1 MRHRFLR
8 TFAVTLIPALLSMTL
23 AADTAYAQKGK
34 KGGKGTTAAPAG
46 GKKPPAG
53 DIELDDPKPAAG
65 GKATAAKSG
74 DTGVTPTAG
83 QMTEAAAK
91 AKRDFNKGDWENAA
105 LGLYKVSHGETSDDE
120 GNKQLAQ
127 FDLAIALYNK
137 KFYQAAYGIFSEI
150 SEKPSHLKFN
160 QTLLWLAKLATELPE
175 PADIV
180 ERIGKYN
187 EAQINQFKND
197 NQIALYWQLN
207 YLLGR
212 YKYRQRQYE
221 AAIELFKSV
230 KKESKYYIKSQFF
243 SGISYVQLRKSS
255 PAVTSFKNVI
265 TAIDEGVEGVDDDAR
280 MRDLAYLSIARTF
293 YSASVVL
300 DPETNTP
307 KIDEQRLN
315 KAVFAWNTIDVSSEY
330 WIDGLFEEAWAY
342 FMAGDYAHA
351 LGNVHSI
358 QSPYF
363 PNAFFPEAEILRSII
378 YFTNCQY
385 DDAGIIADKFSKK
398 YNPVLDELRKELAK
412 FSGENQEEAFYK
424 FLKNVRD
431 DKENGTNKANLSP
444 RIKTVVSNALS
455 DRQLLRH
462 IKYVELL
469 DDEAKTF
476 NKAGANF
483 VNSSLGNDVKDALQ
497 LARDIAVRN
506 AGQLARERYERN
518 IDELNEHL
526 RNATKISI
534 DITAAKRGQI
544 DEKLAG
550 SQARDVQEIERNKV
564 KADGEHLLWPFEGEY
579 WRDELGFY
587 RQTVV
592 SKCAR

>member
-1 MRHRFLR
+1 MRTRYLR
-8 TFAVTLIPALLSMTL
+8 SLALAIVPALLSMTL
-23 AADTAYAQKGK
+23 ATESAYAQRGK
-34 KGGKGTTAAPAG
+34 PKPKPTAPAG
-46 GKKPPAG
+46 APKGG
-53 DIELDDPKPAAG
+53 DIEFDEKPGAKPAAAG
-65 GKATAAKSG
+65 AAKST
-74 DTGVTPTAG
+74 DSGVTPTAG

-91 AKRDFNKGDWENAA
+91 AKRDFNQGKWEDAA
-105 LGLYKVSHGETSDDE
+105 LGLYKVKNGDTGDDE

-150 SEKPSHLKFN
+150 AEKPSHIKFN

-180 ERIGKYN
+180 ERIGRYN
-187 EAQINQFKND
+187 EAQIKQFKNE
-197 NQIALYWQLN
+197 NQLPLYYQLN

-212 YKYRQRQYE
+212 YKYRNRQYE
-221 AAIELFKSV
+221 DAIALFKQV
-230 KKESKYYIKSQFF
+230 ERASKYHIKSQFF

-265 TAIDEGVEGVDDDAR
+265 QAIDDGVEGVDEDAR

-300 DPETNTP
+300 DPETNQP

-315 KAVFAWNTIDVSSEY
+315 KAIFAWNTIDVGSEY
-330 WIDGLFEEAWAY
+330 WLDGLFEEAWAY

-351 LGNVHSI
+351 MGNVHSI
-358 QSPYF
+358 QAPYF
-363 PNAFFPEAEILRSII
+363 PKSYYPEAEVLRSII
-378 YFTNCQY
+378 YFSNCQY
-385 DDAGIIADKFSKK
+385 DDAETVAVRFLKK
-398 YNPVLDELRKELAK
+398 YNPVLTDLRKTLEK
-412 FSGENQEEAFYK
+412 FKGENQEEAFYK
-424 FLKNVRD
+424 FLKDVRD
-431 DKENGTNKANLSP
+431 DNENGTNKANLSP
-444 RIKTVVSNALS
+444 GIKTVVSNALS

-469 DDEAKTF
+469 DDEAKQF
-476 NKAGANF
+476 NKASPNF
-483 VNSSLGNDVKDALQ
+483 VSSALGNDVKDALQ

-518 IDELNEHL
+518 IEELNEHL
-526 RNATKISI
+526 RNATKVGI
-534 DITAAKRGQI
+534 DVNAAKRNILDQ
-544 DEKLAG
+544 KLND
-550 SQARDVQEIERNKV
+550 SKQTDPKEIERNIV
-564 KADGEHLLWPFEGEY
+564 KADGEHLLWPFNGEY

-587 RQTVV
+587 RQTVK
-592 SKCAR
+592 SKCVR